1 MQFNEKT
8 LETAKTQVIMVHN
21 QKVIYQVN
29 RDDLL
34 ELITQVVQDAVK
46 GLQGYDVKTADD
58 GGNDLMTRE
67 QVADYLGVTK
77 VTLSAWAK
85 NGYLPCI
92 HIGRGV
98 RYYRRDV
105 VAFAVRNNK
114 Q

>member
-1 MQFNEKT
+1 MANSNQGLQPNVFYTIAEEDIPKFVEGIVKEY
-8 LETAKTQVIMVHN
+8 LSKTQ
-21 QKVIYQVN
+21 
-29 RDDLL
+29 
-34 ELITQVVQDAVK
+34 EAEVK
-46 GLQGYDVKTADD
+46 NADD

-67 QVADYLGVTK
+67 QVAKFLGVTK

-105 VAFAVRNNK
+105 VAFAVANNK

>member
-1 MQFNEKT
+1 MTNSNQGLQPNVFYTIAEADIPKFVEGIINEY
-8 LETAKTQVIMVHN
+8 LSKTQ
-21 QKVIYQVN
+21 
-29 RDDLL
+29 
-34 ELITQVVQDAVK
+34 EAEVK
-46 GLQGYDVKTADD
+46 NADD
-58 GGNDLMTRE
+58 GNDLMSRE